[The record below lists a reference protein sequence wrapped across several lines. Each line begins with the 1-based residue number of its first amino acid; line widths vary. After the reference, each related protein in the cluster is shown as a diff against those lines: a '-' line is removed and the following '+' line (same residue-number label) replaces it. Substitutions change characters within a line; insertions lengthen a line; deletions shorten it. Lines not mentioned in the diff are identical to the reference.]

1 MDKKNTKRRVRATKE
16 QASLMGWTPNKNGRY
31 RATDSEREELTLLIE
46 RTGTSRQRQS
56 NTERNGTPQDVFTA
70 VKNGLM
76 MSIDEYCEHYNLIRD
91 NVKSYK
97 LITHSSTPYYNIQF
111 RDVTE
116 GDKPNS
122 VLSDFIENVKAYAPK
137 YPKLARKTSKDG
149 HLLVIDIADLHINKY
164 ANTDFAGDN
173 YDSGVAVKRAIEGTQ
188 GLIDKASGFNIDKI
202 LFVVGNDVLNTDNV
216 FKQTTKGTNQDTDL
230 HWFKAF
236 NIAKDCYVKC
246 LELCLAVADV
256 DVIHCASNHDLMSGS
271 FLAVTLEAWFRNNK
285 NITFNT
291 SPKYRKYYQ
300 YHNTM
305 IELEHGDKG
314 KLANIPLIMAQE
326 QPKMWAETKFR
337 YALLHHFHHQDKT
350 NWKSGKDYIGV
361 NVTYLRSPSSA
372 DLWHYENHFINL
384 VAVEAFVHSKDL
396 GRVAQLTH
404 YF

>member
-1 MDKKNTKRRVRATKE
+1 MAKKRIRATEE
-16 QASLMGWTPNKNGRY
+16 QATALGFEPNRSGKYRLDAEQENELMQLK
-31 RATDSEREELTLLIE
+31 AMS
-46 RTGTSRQRQS
+46 
-56 NTERNGTPQDVFTA
+56 GTPQQRAAHNLTEVDSVFSA
-70 VKNGLM
+70 AKDGKIM
-76 MSIDEYCEHYNLIRD
+76 GIEEYCEHYGIKFED
-91 NVKSYK
+91 VKSFK
-97 LITHSSTPYYNIQF
+97 LITHTATPYYNIQSKGTLS
-111 RDVTE
+111 DE
-116 GDKPNS
+116 MSSQND
-122 VLSDFIENVKAYAPK
+122 VLSDFIENVKKYAPR
-137 YPKLARKTSKDG
+137 YPKLARKTSNDG

-164 ANTDFAGDN
+164 ASTDFAGDN

-246 LELCLAVADV
+246 LELCLSVADV

-285 NITFNT
+285 NITFDT
-291 SPKYRKYYQ
+291 SPKYRKYYK
-300 YHNTM
+300 YGSSM
-305 IELEHGDKG
+305 LELEHGDKG

-384 VAVEAFVHSKDL
+384 VAAEAFVHSKEM

>member
-1 MDKKNTKRRVRATKE
+1 MEKKNTKRRVRATKE
-16 QASLMGWTPNKNGRY
+16 QASLMGWNPNKNGRY
-31 RATDSEREELTLLIE
+31 RVTNSEMEELSLLIE
-46 RTGTSRQRQS
+46 RTGTDRQRQS
-56 NTERNGTPQDVFTA
+56 NTERNGTPQEVFTA

-97 LITHSSTPYYNIQF
+97 LITHSATPYYNIQF

-122 VLSDFIENVKAYAPK
+122 VLSDFIDNVKKYAPR
-137 YPKLARKTSKDG
+137 YPKLPRKTSKDG

-164 ANTDFAGDN
+164 ASTDFAGDN

-236 NIAKDCYVKC
+236 NIAKECYVKC
-246 LELCLAVADV
+246 LELCLTVADV

-285 NITFNT
+285 NITFDT
-291 SPKYRKYYQ
+291 SPKYRKYYK
-300 YHNTM
+300 YGSSM
-305 IELEHGDKG
+305 LELEHGDKG

>member
-1 MDKKNTKRRVRATKE
+1 MAKKRIRATEE
-16 QASLMGWTPNKNGRY
+16 QATALGFEPNRSGKYRLDAEQENELMQLK
-31 RATDSEREELTLLIE
+31 AMS
-46 RTGTSRQRQS
+46 
-56 NTERNGTPQDVFTA
+56 GTPQQRAAHNLTEVDSVFSA
-70 VKNGLM
+70 AKDGKI
-76 MSIDEYCEHYNLIRD
+76 MSIEEYCEHYGIKFED
-91 NVKSYK
+91 VKSFK
-97 LITHSSTPYYNIQF
+97 LITHTATPYYNIQSKGTLS
-111 RDVTE
+111 DE
-116 GDKPNS
+116 MSSQND
-122 VLSDFIENVKAYAPK
+122 VLSDFIENVKKYAPR
-137 YPKLARKTSKDG
+137 YPRLARNVSKDG

-188 GLIDKASGFNIDKI
+188 GLIDKASGFDIDKI

-256 DVIHCASNHDLMSGS
+256 DVVHCASNHDLMSGS